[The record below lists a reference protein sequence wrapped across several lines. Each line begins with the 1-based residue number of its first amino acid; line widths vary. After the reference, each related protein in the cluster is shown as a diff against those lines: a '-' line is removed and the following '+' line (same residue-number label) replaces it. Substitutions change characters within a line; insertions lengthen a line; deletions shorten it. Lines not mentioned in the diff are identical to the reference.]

1 MKLTV
6 NSLRSINKGPRF
18 YRDEANSLE
27 TTSELCF
34 GSLELPGEG
43 KDEVGVRDAELEHR
57 HRVVLLRVADDHGRH
72 PGLIVDDDHV
82 LEKKIPNAQELFLRE
97 AFILNSLIAR
107 HRRNFPTGSQS
118 QQKSGRVRQRLG
130 QATFFIS
137 ISKKCQD

>member
-82 LEKKIPNAQELFLRE
+82 LEKKIPNAQELFLSATRE
-97 AFILNSLIAR
+97 AIILNSLIAR
-107 HRRNFPTGSQS
+107 QRRDCPTVSQS
-118 QQKSGRVRQRLG
+118 QQ
-130 QATFFIS
+130 
-137 ISKKCQD
+137 